1 MRRPTL
7 DEKRYGP
14 GFRPGPSPQVVIKTY
29 KKCAVENCDDP
40 IYGTA
45 ELFIDDVPPA
55 VDWYTTLL
63 RKMVEKYSHS
73 WVTIPFCEGHLKE
86 VIERA
91 EEVIQE
97 PGLWAPGRENP
108 PVLPRP
114 PKLLKG

>member
-29 KKCAVENCDDP
+29 KHCAVEACDDP
-40 IYGTA
+40 VYGTA
-45 ELFIDDVPPA
+45 ELFIDDTPPQL
-55 VDWYTTLL
+55 DWYTRLL
-63 RKMVEKYSHS
+63 AKLPLHS
-73 WVTIPFCEGHLKE
+73 WIIIPFCQGHLKE
-86 VIERA
+86 VIHKA

-97 PGLWAPGRENP
+97 PGLWAPGRDNP

-114 PKLLKG
+114 PKILGV